1 MNPSPSIE
9 QLNVCRV
16 LRAWIE
22 EWGVQ
27 NVVLALPASW
37 QDFCTTEDFCGM
49 QLEFCTDSTI
59 CVHIEHS
66 GGRLNYEVPA
76 DRLWEESAA

>member
-22 EWGVQ
+22 EWGTQ
-27 NVVLALPASW
+27 NLVLALPASW
-37 QDFCTTEDFCGM
+37 RDLCTTEDFGGL
-49 QLEFCTDSTI
+49 QLEFCTDCTI
-59 CVHIEHS
+59 CVHIEYS
-66 GGRLNYEVPA
+66 AGRLNYEVPA
-76 DRLWEESAA
+76 DRLWEASAV